1 MTPRA
6 RPRAP
11 AALQYFDR
19 IGGDRFGGDRIGW
32 ERVRRHNHDLA
43 VWAMQTLV
51 EQWSVE
57 SLSPLDGSMLASMA
71 AIPVPAQVQK
81 RFASEVA
88 LQAHLYD
95 VHRIEIPVI
104 DWKGRWHVRVS
115 CHLHTTPDLIE
126 RLGVVVRLLA
136 DGGDVHVA

>member
-1 MTPRA
+1 
-6 RPRAP
+6 
-11 AALQYFDR
+11 
-19 IGGDRFGGDRIGW
+19 
-32 ERVRRHNHDLA
+32 
-43 VWAMQTLV
+43 MQTLV

-136 DGGDVHVA
+136 DGSDVHVA